1 VAPERAK
8 TPEPPRVVVIGD
20 SLTAGLGLDPASAYP
35 AVLQNKIRERGYG
48 LEVINAGVSGDTS
61 ADGLQRADWALEGNV
76 QVLILALGANDGLR
90 GLPPVQMKANLQKII
105 TKARERGI
113 AVLLAG
119 MEAPPNFGERYT
131 TEYRQAFRDLASSNQ
146 VTFVPFL
153 LDGVAGVRRLNQA
166 DGIHPTAAGAAQVAD
181 TLWPALEKMIKTG
194 RAK

>member
-8 TPEPPRVVVIGD
+8 TPETPRVVVIGD
-20 SLTAGLGLDPASAYP
+20 SLTAGLGLDPTSAYP
-35 AVLQNKIRERGYG
+35 AVLQSKIRERGYA

-131 TEYRQAFRDLASSNQ
+131 REYRQAFRDLASSNR

-153 LDGVAGVRRLNQA
+153 LDGVAGVARLNQA
-166 DGIHPTAAGAAQVAD
+166 DGIHPTAAGAVRVAD
-181 TLWPALEKMIKTG
+181 TLWPALEKMIQTG